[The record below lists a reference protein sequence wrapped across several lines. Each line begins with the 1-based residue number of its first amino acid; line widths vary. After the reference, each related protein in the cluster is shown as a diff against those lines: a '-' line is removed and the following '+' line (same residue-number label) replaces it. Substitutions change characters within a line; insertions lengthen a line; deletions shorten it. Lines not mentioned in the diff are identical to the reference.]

1 MKKQIL
7 ILALVGGI
15 IVLWQLDLLETVV
28 LGCAFVTGGL
38 ALLALATGAP
48 SGRDALGRVLSW
60 LGRRVA
66 P

>member
-7 ILALVGGI
+7 ILALVAGVL
-15 IVLWQLDLLETVV
+15 VLWQLGVLETVV

-38 ALLALATGAP
+38 ALLALATRAP
-48 SGRDALGRVLSW
+48 SGRDAVGRALHW

>member
-1 MKKQIL
+1 MRRQVWM
-7 ILALVGGI
+7 LALVAGVL
-15 IVLWQLDLLETVV
+15 VLWQLGALETVV
-28 LGCAFVTGGL
+28 LACAFVIGAV